1 MIMIVCMIL
10 IYFAVG
16 MISFFSATDKNHEK
30 NTVRMGVAFLIIGVI
45 CTVACTVPAI
55 IMVLQKKLSFAA
67 FLFGL
72 SLLGASLVVAFFN
85 CRLTYDEES
94 FTYRNFFNKKT
105 TIKYSEI
112 IDAEYDMDLI
122 IMSDKKKISLQ
133 DHAVGQ
139 GEFLQIIKPYI
150 DPIIEQKK
158 KIAGPAPKVR
168 KYRDSVYRPLD
179 YIIVQSIFGA
189 FSGAICLAAL
199 IIDFNWICVF
209 VLALISVFIFAF
221 FYSAKRAHS
230 SEFWRSVSKI
240 CYHKNQLKPSGLIE
254 PQEEKYIHF

>member
-30 NTVRMGVAFLIIGVI
+30 NTVRMGVAFLIIGAI

-55 IMVLQKKLSFAA
+55 IMVLQKNLSFAA
-67 FLFGL
+67 LLFGL

-112 IDAEYDMDLI
+112 IDAEYEMDLI

-133 DHAVGQ
+133 DHVVGQ
-139 GEFLQIIKPYI
+139 SEFLRIIKPYI

-158 KIAGPAPKVR
+158 KIAGPVPKVR

-179 YIIVQSIFGA
+179 YIIVQSMFGS
-189 FSGAICLAAL
+189 FAATVC
-199 IIDFNWICVF
+199 IGVMAVDFNWICVF
-209 VLALISVFIFAF
+209 FLVLIAAFIFAF

-230 SEFWRSVSKI
+230 SKFWRVISKL
-240 CYHKNQLKPSGLIE
+240 CYNTNQLKPSGLIE

>member
-1 MIMIVCMIL
+1 MLLIITMIV
-10 IYFAVG
+10 IYLAVG
-16 MISFFSATDKNHEK
+16 VISFFSAADKNHEK
-30 NTVRMGVAFLIIGVI
+30 CKVRMGVSLLIIGII
-45 CTVACTVPAI
+45 CTVACVVPATI
-55 IMVLQKKLSFAA
+55 KVIQNDLPFAA
-67 FLFGL
+67 LLFGL
-72 SLLGASLVVAFFN
+72 SLFGASLIIAFFN
-85 CRLTYDEES
+85 CRLTYDGES
-94 FTYRNFFNKKT
+94 LTYRNIFGRKT

-112 IDAEYDMDLI
+112 VDAEYEMDLN

-133 DHAVGQ
+133 DHVVGQ
-139 GEFLQIIKPYI
+139 SEFLRIIKPYI

-158 KIAGPAPKVR
+158 KIAGPVPKVR

>member
-1 MIMIVCMIL
+1 MKMIVCMIL

-16 MISFFSATDKNHEK
+16 MVSFFSATDKNHEK

-45 CTVACTVPAI
+45 CTVACAVPAI
-55 IMVLQKKLSFAA
+55 IMALQKDLSFAA

-72 SLLGASLVVAFFN
+72 SLLGASLAVAFFN

-112 IDAEYDMDLI
+112 IDAEYEMDLI

-150 DPIIEQKK
+150 DPIIDQKK
-158 KIAGPAPKVR
+158 KIAGPVPKVR

-179 YIIVQSIFGA
+179 YIIVQSMFGSFA
-189 FSGAICLAAL
+189 AAVCIGAMVV
-199 IIDFNWICVF
+199 DFNWICVF

-221 FYSAKRAHS
+221 FYSAKVAHS
-230 SEFWRSVSKI
+230 SKFWRVISKFF
-240 CYHKNQLKPSGLIE
+240 YNTNQLKPSGLIE
-254 PQEEKYIHF
+254 DEDEEYIQF